1 MSHRR
6 AGGRGPEDLRPVEIV
21 PGAAPFAEGSALI
34 RIGETHVL
42 CAATVED
49 RTPRWLMGQG
59 RGWIT
64 AEYSMLPRATK
75 TRTPREAAIGKQSGR
90 TVEIQRLIG
99 RALRSVVDLRALG
112 ERQITVD
119 CDVLRADGGTRCAA
133 ITGGWVAVALAARK
147 LVSDGKIKRDPIE
160 QAVAAVSVGIVRGA
174 ALLDLDY
181 GEDSNAEVDFNL
193 AMTGA
198 NEFVEVQGTAEGRPF
213 TPATLDELL
222 VLASYGLDQLF
233 ALQRRAVETAG

>member
-1 MSHRR
+1 MSGRR
-6 AGGRGPEDLRPVEIV
+6 AGGRGPEDLRPLEIV

-34 RIGETHVL
+34 RIGDTRVL
-42 CAATVED
+42 CAASVEEKI
-49 RTPRWLMGQG
+49 PRWLMGQG

-75 TRTPREAAIGKQSGR
+75 SRTPREATIGKQSGR

-112 ERQITVD
+112 ERQIIVD
-119 CDVLRADGGTRCAA
+119 CDVLQADGGTRCAS
-133 ITGGWVAVALAARK
+133 ITGAWVAVAQAARK
-147 LVSDGKIKRDPIE
+147 LHRDGKIKRDPIE
-160 QAVAAVSVGIVRGA
+160 QAVAAVSVGVVRGA

-181 GEDSNAEVDFNL
+181 GEDSTAEVDFNV

-198 NEFVEVQGTAEGRPF
+198 HEFVEVQGTAEGRPF
-213 TPATLDELL
+213 TAATLDELL
-222 VLASYGLDQLF
+222 LLASYGLDQLF
-233 ALQRRAVETAG
+233 ALQRRALESAS

>member
-1 MSHRR
+1 MSGRR
-6 AGGRGPEDLRPVEIV
+6 AGGRGPEDLRPLEIV

-34 RIGETHVL
+34 RIGDTRVL
-42 CAATVED
+42 CAASVEEKI
-49 RTPRWLMGQG
+49 PRWLMGQG

-75 TRTPREAAIGKQSGR
+75 SRTPREAMIGKQSGR

-112 ERQITVD
+112 ERQIIVD
-119 CDVLRADGGTRCAA
+119 CDVLQADGGTRCAS
-133 ITGGWVAVALAARK
+133 ITGAWVAVAQAARK
-147 LVSDGKIKRDPIE
+147 LHRDGKIKRDPIE
-160 QAVAAVSVGIVRGA
+160 QAVAAVSVGVVRGA

-181 GEDSNAEVDFNL
+181 GEDSTAEVDFNV

-198 NEFVEVQGTAEGRPF
+198 HEFVEVQGTAEGRPF
-213 TPATLDELL
+213 TSATLDELL
-222 VLASYGLDQLF
+222 LLASYGLDQLF
-233 ALQRRAVETAG
+233 ALQRRALESAS

>member
-1 MSHRR
+1 MSGRR
-6 AGGRGPEDLRPVEIV
+6 AGGRGPEDLRPLEIL

-34 RIGETHVL
+34 RVGDTHVL
-42 CAATVED
+42 CAASVEEKI
-49 RTPRWLMGQG
+49 PRWLVGQG

-75 TRTPREAAIGKQSGR
+75 TRTPREASIGKQSGR

-112 ERQITVD
+112 ERQIIVD
-119 CDVLRADGGTRCAA
+119 CDVLQADGGTRCAS
-133 ITGGWVAVALAARK
+133 ITGAWVAVAQAARK
-147 LVSDGKIKRDPIE
+147 LQRDGKIKRDPIE
-160 QAVAAVSVGIVRGA
+160 QAVAAVSVGVVRGA

-181 GEDSNAEVDFNL
+181 SEDSSAEVDFNV

-198 NEFVEVQGTAEGRPF
+198 HEFVEVQGTAEGRPF
-213 TPATLDELL
+213 TSATLDELL
-222 VLASYGLDQLF
+222 LLASYGLDQIF
-233 ALQRRAVETAG
+233 TLQRRALEAAG